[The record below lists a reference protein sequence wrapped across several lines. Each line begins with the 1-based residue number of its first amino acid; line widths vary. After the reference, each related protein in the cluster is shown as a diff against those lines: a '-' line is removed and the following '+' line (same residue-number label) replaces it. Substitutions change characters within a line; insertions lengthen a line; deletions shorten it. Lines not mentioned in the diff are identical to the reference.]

1 MLMVVA
7 WVSRWLGFVG
17 LYLWLWVGV
26 AVVVGCGDGVVV
38 GFGMILGSAF
48 CYWMDFV
55 VLMWWVWFWMLCG
68 GLGVPGG
75 SGGLW
80 G

>member
-7 WVSRWLGFVG
+7 WVSRWLGFMG

-48 CYWMDFV
+48 W
-55 VLMWWVWFWMLCG
+55 
-68 GLGVPGG
+68 
-75 SGGLW
+75 
-80 G
+80 